1 MQNRISLL
9 TSENKKSTTFS
20 TATVTLVPL
29 HQAIFRPQ
37 IFYLVKIPLA
47 AKSHSR
53 PIRSTHLPS
62 FIWPHVEIFHVQN
75 IVLEAII

>member
-9 TSENKKSTTFS
+9 TSEKKKSTTFS

-53 PIRSTHLPS
+53 PIRSSVTGRGGLRC
-62 FIWPHVEIFHVQN
+62 
-75 IVLEAII
+75 VLVRAVLCLRLG